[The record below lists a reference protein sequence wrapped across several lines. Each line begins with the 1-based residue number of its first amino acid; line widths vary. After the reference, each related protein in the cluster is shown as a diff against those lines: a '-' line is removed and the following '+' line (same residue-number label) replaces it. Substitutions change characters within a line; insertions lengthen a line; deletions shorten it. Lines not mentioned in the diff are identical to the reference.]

1 MLLPLTYLSPFWTVN
16 NYITH
21 LWDSVLQV
29 KELHF
34 FKDGEGQKEQEN
46 KEDEIKTEKQKEG
59 DSNNDAKDAGTENV
73 ITEKGQSENENG
85 SEITKSE
92 NELKGRILYIL
103 QTMFIK
109 YRISTRLVDVWH
121 KLKNLESAF

>member
-1 MLLPLTYLSPFWTVN
+1 M
-16 NYITH
+16 
-21 LWDSVLQV
+21 WDSVLQV